1 MQGRTLR
8 KLIVGLCFA
17 LPFFLITVAVGE
29 ASPAFQDEPVAADSE
44 EVEDCQSCH
53 GEIQEEWTE
62 SMHGQAATDL
72 VFQRAWKQQGSPG
85 ECLTCHTTGF
95 DMEAGTWEE
104 DGIACTVC
112 HAPEAAN
119 HPEEIMPTDASSDA
133 CGSCHEDTYADW
145 QHSVHGE
152 EELACVNCHNPHT
165 TDLKVANSQELC
177 QTCHNEESHFY
188 DLTAH
193 ADEGLLCTDCHLRVA
208 DAPMLGEGHS
218 QRKHTFEVDLLSC
231 TQCHGDEMHYPVQDA
246 MGDTEERQETSG
258 QEQTV
263 MQTGLGL
270 PTSER
275 ATEVVNDQPQSR
287 NPLTYVLAI
296 AAGLGLGIIVTPG
309 LDALYRRVKGQ

>member
-1 MQGRTLR
+1 MQGRLLR
-8 KLIVGLCFA
+8 KIIVSICLA
-17 LPFFLITVAVGE
+17 LPLLLITAVVSE
-29 ASPAFQDEPVAADSE
+29 ASVSYQEEPAAEEAAQE
-44 EVEDCQSCH
+44 EDCQSCH
-53 GEIQEEWTE
+53 GEIHDEWTD

-72 VFQRAWKQQGSPG
+72 VFRRAWKEEGNPP

-95 DMEAGTWEE
+95 DLETGTWEQ
-104 DGIACTVC
+104 DGVACEAC
-112 HAPEAAN
+112 HAPEVAN

-133 CGSCHEDTYADW
+133 CGSCHEGTYADW
-145 QHSVHGE
+145 RNSVHGA

-165 TDLKVANSQELC
+165 TDLKAAGSQALC

-188 DLTAH
+188 DFTAH
-193 ADEGLLCTDCHLRVA
+193 AEEGLLCTDCHLRVA

-218 QRKHTFEVDLLSC
+218 QRHHTFEVDLLSC

-246 MGDTEERQETSG
+246 MGDGAEVAPANREETFVQA
-258 QEQTV
+258 
-263 MQTGLGL
+263 GLSL

-275 ATEVVNDQPQSR
+275 ATRVVDDEPQSN

-309 LDALYRRVKGQ
+309 LDALYRRIKGE